1 MKVEDIKRLFS
12 EDEFNGGIER
22 NWSGDNAVQGI
33 LIIMKYIDHMKT
45 DIICGAG
52 HDELFSVDLEELVEK
67 NITEE
72 DVKELVRLNW
82 TVSEEY
88 LSCFV

>member
-1 MKVEDIKRLFS
+1 MNAEDIKRLFS
-12 EDEFNGGIER
+12 EDEFDGGIDR
-22 NWSGDNAVQGI
+22 NWTGDNAVQGI

-52 HDELFSVDLEELVEK
+52 HDELFSVDIDGLVEK
-67 NITEE
+67 NITEA

-82 TVSEEY
+82 LVSEGY